1 MIFIKA
7 HCKTIPLQQASNQRI
22 RLKFSGGGTQLPFLN
37 KRLKKPFFS
46 SFSSGTYIAHFFPLW
61 QPKYGHSGDLLSSSY
76 VRFPVLQCGHSFR
89 LNIFFYHSRYFS
101 LFIRPAHI
109 RQNAIKVTSPP
120 NIAPPKNINI
130 SFILVSAPFTK
141 ASGALLLPTTY
152 DVFTYSPP
160 I

>member
-22 RLKFSGGGTQLPFLN
+22 RLKFSGGTQLPFLN

-61 QPKYGHSGDLLSSSY
+61 QHKYGHSGDLLSSSY

-109 RQNAIKVTSPP
+109 RQNAIKVASPP

-130 SFILVSAPFTK
+130 SLISLCSFVVEFYQI
-141 ASGALLLPTTY
+141 SGALK
-152 DVFTYSPP
+152 PP
-160 I
+160 IPI